1 MVAKTLLGEMTREQV
16 RVEAPETTLV
26 IPVAAIEQHGP
37 DLPVMVDVIVCE
49 MLAHRAAVTAGQT
62 VSVTV
67 APIVAYGYSPH
78 HFPYAGVFSLRAE
91 TLLAVLREL
100 GDSAFRSGFRR
111 IFFFNGHGGNDELV
125 RLAAREVSNTHA
137 CLAGAASYW
146 SLAMPALQ
154 QLSAVKGWRMPGHA
168 GDFEASLIHAVRP
181 DLVDIARPAPG
192 KGRSTV
198 PVPDTDV
205 AMFMQRDHS
214 MERIAGYTD
223 RSERTSGDIGQMLL
237 DVVQVEV
244 AKALVQFPQSL
255 QQDG

>member
-16 RVEAPETTLV
+16 RVAAPDTTLV

-37 DLPVMVDVIVCE
+37 DLPVMVDVIACE
-49 MLAHRAAVTAGQT
+49 TVAQRAAVTAGQT
-62 VSVTV
+62 VGVTV

-100 GDSAFRSGFRR
+100 GESAIRSGFRR
-111 IFFFNGHGGNDELV
+111 IFYLNGHGGNDELV
-125 RLAAREVSNTHA
+125 RLAAREVSNAHP

-146 SLAMPALQ
+146 TLAMPALKQ
-154 QLSAVKGWRMPGHA
+154 VAAVEGWRIPGHA

-181 DLVDIARPAPG
+181 DLIDPTHPASA
-192 KGRSTV
+192 KGTPLV
-198 PVPDTDV
+198 PIPDTTV

-214 MERIAGYTD
+214 MQRIDGYTD
-223 RSERTSGDIGQMLL
+223 RSDKAAGDIGRMLL
-237 DVVQVEV
+237 DMVQVEV
-244 AKALVQFPQSL
+244 AKALVRFHQSL
-255 QQDG
+255 G

>member
-16 RVEAPETTLV
+16 REVAPETTLV

-37 DLPVMVDVIVCE
+37 DLPVMVDVIACE
-49 MLAHRAAVTAGQT
+49 TVAQRAAVTAGQT

-78 HFPYAGVFSLRAE
+78 HFPYAGVFSLKAE

-111 IFFFNGHGGNDELV
+111 IFYINGHGGNDELV
-125 RLAAREVSNTHA
+125 RMAAREVSNTHA

-146 SLAMPALQ
+146 SLAMPALRALADVQ
-154 QLSAVKGWRMPGHA
+154 GWRIPGHA

-181 DLVDIARPAPG
+181 DLVDTTRPAPA
-192 KGRSTV
+192 KGTAGV
-198 PVPDTDV
+198 PIPDTNV

-214 MERIAGYTD
+214 MERIGGYTD
-223 RSERTSGDIGQMLL
+223 RSNLTSRDVGQLLL

-244 AKALVQFPQSL
+244 AKAFVQFHQAL
-255 QQDG
+255 QQKE